1 MWIPAP
7 IGLCSSDLHRI
18 HRAYAGLAIICATA
32 LAISAVGFFVIGL
45 WLKARLE
52 EQFLSEEMG
61 AAAYATYMTQT
72 PMLVP
77 RLPRPKKPRVAP
89 SGAKMWLTFI

>member
-1 MWIPAP
+1 M
-7 IGLCSSDLHRI
+7 SHRSGYADVLVQPPHAGFI
-18 HRAYAGLAIICATA
+18 VSNAGLAIICATA

-52 EQFLSEEMG
+52 EQFLSDELG
-61 AAAYATYMTQT
+61 AASYATYMTQT

-77 RLPRPKKPRVAP
+77 RLPRPSSPR
-89 SGAKMWLTFI
+89 